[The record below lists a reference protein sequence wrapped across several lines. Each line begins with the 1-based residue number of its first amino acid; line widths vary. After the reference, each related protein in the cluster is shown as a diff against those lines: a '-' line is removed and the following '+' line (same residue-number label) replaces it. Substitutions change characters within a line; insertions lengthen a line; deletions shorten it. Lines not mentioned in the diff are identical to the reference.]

1 MHLLCVDQVALEL
14 FCDPCFVM
22 SVPCNILGCEGYA
35 TPRPPVDEGS
45 RRATKSQSE
54 LCCGL
59 WNGAEVLTRK
69 E

>member
-35 TPRPPVDEGS
+35 TPPPVDEGS